1 STTPMI
7 ARIWRSRTRESDLNT
22 YFDYV
27 QRTGLKDYV
36 STSGNRC
43 VWVLRRVYEGK
54 AEFTLISLWDS
65 WDAIKAFA
73 GSEYGRAV
81 YYPEDKK
88 FLLELEPKVTH
99 YEVCSPAEA

>member
-1 STTPMI
+1 MI
-7 ARIWRSRTRESDLNT
+7 ARIWRGRTRESDQNT
-22 YFDYV
+22 YFEYL
-27 QRTGLKDYV
+27 QRTGLKDTPQPPAIV
-36 STSGNRC
+36 
-43 VWVLRRVYEGK
+43 VFWVLRRVYEGK

-73 GSEYGRAV
+73 GSEYERAV

-99 YEVCSPAEA
+99 YEVLQSG